1 MAALMAVEA
10 ALPECDGAGA
20 GSGAGAGAGAAS
32 SSSAASGSGW
42 EVVAGSWAE
51 DWGLGLGWLDCSWG
65 AGADSW
71 GWAAACSACF

>member
-10 ALPECDGAGA
+10 ALPERDGAGA

-32 SSSAASGSGW
+32 SSVASGSGW

-51 DWGLGLGWLDCSWG
+51 DCWLGLGWLACSWG
-65 AGADSW
+65 AGADS
-71 GWAAACSACF
+71 

>member
-10 ALPECDGAGA
+10 ALPERDGAGA
-20 GSGAGAGAGAAS
+20 GSGAGAGAGAGAV

-51 DWGLGLGWLDCSWG
+51 GCWPGLGRLACSWG
-65 AGADSW
+65 AGADS
-71 GWAAACSACF
+71 

>member
-20 GSGAGAGAGAAS
+20 GSGAGAGAGAGAA

-42 EVVAGSWAE
+42 EVVAGYWAE
-51 DWGLGLGWLDCSWG
+51 DCWPRLGRLACSWG
-65 AGADSW
+65 AGADS
-71 GWAAACSACF
+71 

>member
-10 ALPECDGAGA
+10 ALPEYDGVGSGS
-20 GSGAGAGAGAAS
+20 GSGAGVGAGEGAVS

-51 DWGLGLGWLDCSWG
+51 DCWPWLGRLACSWG
-65 AGADSW
+65 AGADS
-71 GWAAACSACF
+71 

>member
-10 ALPECDGAGA
+10 ALPERDGAGA
-20 GSGAGAGAGAAS
+20 GSGAGAGAGAGAAS

-51 DWGLGLGWLDCSWG
+51 DCWPWLGRLACSWG
-65 AGADSW
+65 AGADS
-71 GWAAACSACF
+71 

>member
-10 ALPECDGAGA
+10 ALPECAGAGA
-20 GSGAGAGAGAAS
+20 GSGAGAGAGAGAV

-51 DWGLGLGWLDCSWG
+51 DCWPGLGRLACSWG
-65 AGADSW
+65 AGADS
-71 GWAAACSACF
+71 

>member
-10 ALPECDGAGA
+10 ALPERDGAGA
-20 GSGAGAGAGAAS
+20 GSGAGAGAGAGAV

-51 DWGLGLGWLDCSWG
+51 DCWPGLGRLACSWG
-65 AGADSW
+65 AGADS
-71 GWAAACSACF
+71 